1 MTDEILYMLGIVGVG
16 FLVNYALRALPFLL
30 FSGRSRELPPWVDRL
45 GKVISPVII
54 GCLIVYSY
62 SGSAWRTP
70 WPYLAGVVT
79 VALQLWRKNP
89 LMSIVA
95 GTLVYMLLLNCCG
108 CTTRTVVNDLDATHP
123 ELRLTS
129 DGVWVGEERVDP
141 RDLIDTLE
149 DADIPKTRTIHILI
163 EQDMRDLRAAQALMA
178 LLAKG
183 GYTRP
188 VLVTKRHAESVNVG
202 KPKKKSMTANSAAA
216 RPAPRRV
223 IRYKGANEQ

>member
-16 FLVNYALRALPFLL
+16 FAVNYALRALPFLL
-30 FSGRSRELPPWVDRL
+30 FSGRNRELPPWVDRL

-108 CTTRTVVNDLDATHP
+108 CTTQTVVSDLDATNP

-129 DGVWVGEERVDP
+129 DGVWMGEERVDP

-188 VLVTKRHAESVNVG
+188 VLVTKRHAESINIG
-202 KPKKKSMTANSAAA
+202 KPKKKSVMATSAAA
-216 RPAPRRV
+216 QSAPRRV
-223 IRYKGANEQ
+223 IRYKGANE